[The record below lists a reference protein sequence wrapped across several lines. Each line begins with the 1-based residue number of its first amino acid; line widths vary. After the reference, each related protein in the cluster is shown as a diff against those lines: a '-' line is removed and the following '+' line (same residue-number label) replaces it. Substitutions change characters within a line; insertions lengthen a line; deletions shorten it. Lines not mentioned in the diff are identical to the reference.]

1 MYIATKHELT
11 NGPFD
16 LLAPHQLYIPKP
28 HVLKLL
34 KQTENVT
41 IDCYGYGKPL
51 PSVVWK
57 KDGVEVKNI
66 SVFSE
71 AYNNQVVQ
79 VFDFSRS
86 SSWNISSRLFLR
98 TGGITYSEA
107 GNYTCEV
114 FNGVDTNHSEQG
126 NIEVLCMYFICDLFI
141 NCVVASNAF
150 VDVLS
155 EFNTYLL

>member
-1 MYIATKHELT
+1 MYV
-11 NGPFD
+11 PQ
-16 LLAPHQLYIPKP
+16 PQ
-28 HVLKLL
+28 VLKLV
-34 KQTENVT
+34 KNEKNAMV
-41 IDCYGYGKPL
+41 DCYGYGKPL

-98 TGGITYSEA
+98 TGGITYTEA

-114 FNGVDTNHSEQG
+114 FNGVDTNHSEKG
-126 NIEVLCMYFICDLFI
+126 NIEVLCRFLWNYFPR
-141 NCVVASNAF
+141 
-150 VDVLS
+150 
-155 EFNTYLL
+155 

>member
-1 MYIATKHELT
+1 MLTVKLTVIYIALKHELT
-11 NGPFD
+11 NRPFD
-16 LLAPHQLYIPKP
+16 LLALHQVYIPKP

-34 KQTENVT
+34 NQTKDVKV
-41 IDCYGYGKPL
+41 DCYGYGKPL
-51 PSVVWK
+51 PSVMWK

-98 TGGITYSEA
+98 TGGITYTEA

-114 FNGVDTNHSEQG
+114 FNGVDTNHSEQQ
-126 NIEVLCMYFICDLFI
+126 NIEVLCTYFIISFH
-141 NCVVASNAF
+141 F
-150 VDVLS
+150 
-155 EFNTYLL
+155 LLILI